1 MTQCF
6 YSQCE
11 CHINISQ
18 GIRTRAKE
26 MVKQFD
32 FAEFMEAS
40 AKDGHEVEA
49 VFEKIVSLVSQD
61 RIVYSIV
68 NNYGLFLVLSI

>member
-1 MTQCF
+1 
-6 YSQCE
+6 
-11 CHINISQ
+11 
-18 GIRTRAKE
+18 